1 MFAGIG
7 LMEIVTEPDFEN
19 GIDCSSFVREV
30 QLMMRQMNVCL
41 GSFRGQFHFQ
51 KIQKTYL
58 YLYVCYIGQCVVVI
72 LSRVFLLHCPLCGT
86 LSEGALRV
94 DANIS
99 VHRPGEPLGT
109 RSEVKNLGSLKALK
123 NAVGQCK
130 SQMTKNI
137 KFIGNI
143 SWKRNCHFLMCV

>member
-1 MFAGIG
+1 MLHWPVCGCD
-7 LMEIVTEPDFEN
+7 VEP
-19 GIDCSSFVREV
+19 SV
-30 QLMMRQMNVCL
+30 
-41 GSFRGQFHFQ
+41 
-51 KIQKTYL
+51 
-58 YLYVCYIGQCVVVI
+58 
-72 LSRVFLLHCPLCGT
+72 LLHCPLCGT
-86 LSEGALRV
+86 ISEGALRV

-99 VHRPGEPLGT
+99 VHRPGERLGT

-143 SWKRNCHFLMCV
+143 SWKKLPFLDVCLIHFWASFQIMK